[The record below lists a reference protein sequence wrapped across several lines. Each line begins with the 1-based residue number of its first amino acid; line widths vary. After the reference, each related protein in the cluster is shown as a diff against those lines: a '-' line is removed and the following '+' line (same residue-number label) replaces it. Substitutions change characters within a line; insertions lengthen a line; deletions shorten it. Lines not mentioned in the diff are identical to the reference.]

1 VLGSEEQDAEHSDC
15 DMPPLEWSTDEE
27 GPVHLMPP
35 DMPPLEWS
43 TDEEA
48 TEHYS
53 GESDPGEFCWVNPFE
68 CGGYNSDTCSS
79 IQSYSHQLFKYS
91 IFYDTFPNY
100 DSES

>member
-1 VLGSEEQDAEHSDC
+1 MNLGWLWFVLGSEEQDAEHSDC

-27 GPVHLMPP
+27 G
-35 DMPPLEWS
+35 
-43 TDEEA
+43 

-53 GESDPGEFCWVNPFE
+53 GGSDPGEFCWVNPFE
-68 CGGYNSDTCSS
+68 CGGYNSDTYSS

>member
-1 VLGSEEQDAEHSDC
+1 MLGSDQGSEEQHAE
-15 DMPPLEWSTDEE
+15 
-27 GPVHLMPP
+27 HLMPP
-35 DMPPLEWS
+35 EMPPLEWS

-68 CGGYNSDTCSS
+68 CGGYNSDTYSS
-79 IQSYSHQLFKYS
+79 IQSYSHQFTSSVYDTFK
-91 IFYDTFPNY
+91 FYDTFPNY

>member
-1 VLGSEEQDAEHSDC
+1 MLGSEEQHAE
-15 DMPPLEWSTDEE
+15 
-27 GPVHLMPP
+27 HLMPP

-48 TEHYS
+48 TKHYS

-79 IQSYSHQLFKYS
+79 IQSYSHQFTYS
-91 IFYDTFPNY
+91 SVYDTFPNY